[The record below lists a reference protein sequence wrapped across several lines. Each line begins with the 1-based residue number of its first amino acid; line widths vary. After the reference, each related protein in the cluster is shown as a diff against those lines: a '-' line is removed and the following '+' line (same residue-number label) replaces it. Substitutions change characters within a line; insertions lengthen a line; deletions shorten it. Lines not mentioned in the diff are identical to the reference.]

1 MKAIAIVV
9 ACTIAVLAAR
19 PALAAEP
26 GNSAGDEAKQ
36 LALAPVKL
44 KYGDADSVK
53 VARGSYIANVLGGCV
68 SCHTFPTFEP
78 GGDPFKGQP
87 EKINAKNYLAGG
99 KCFGPFKSPNITPDA
114 KGLPAGLSL
123 AEFKESI
130 RTGKM
135 NAAED
140 KHEHE
145 AGGHHD
151 DDLQQVMPWPELRN
165 MSDQDLDALYAFLA
179 ALPHAE
185 AANSKCPPPRAAK

>member
-1 MKAIAIVV
+1 MKAIVV
-9 ACTIAVLAAR
+9 ACAIALFAAA
-19 PALAAEP
+19 PAFAAES
-26 GNSAGDEAKQ
+26 GNSAEAKQ

-44 KYGDADSVK
+44 KYSEADEAK

-87 EKINAKNYLAGG
+87 EKINTKNYLAGG
-99 KCFGPFKSPNITPDA
+99 KCFGPFKSPNLTPDD

-135 NAAED
+135 HAEED
-140 KHEHE
+140 KHHDHGPG
-145 AGGHHD
+145 AHHD
-151 DDLQQVMPWPELRN
+151 ELQQVMPWPELRN
-165 MSDQDLDALYAFLA
+165 LSDEDLDALYAFLA
-179 ALPHAE
+179 AVPHAD
-185 AANSKCPPPRAAK
+185 AANSNCPPPKAPK

>member
-9 ACTIAVLAAR
+9 ACAIALLAAG
-19 PALAAEP
+19 PALAAES
-26 GNSAGDEAKQ
+26 GNPAGEEAKQ
-36 LALAPVKL
+36 PALAPVKL
-44 KYGDADSVK
+44 KYSDADRAK
-53 VARGSYIANVLGGCV
+53 VTRGSYIANVLGGCV

-99 KCFGPFKSPNITPDA
+99 KCFGPMKSPNLTPDE
-114 KGLPAGLSL
+114 KGLPAGLNL

-130 RTGKM
+130 RSGRVH
-135 NAAED
+135 AAED

-145 AGGHHD
+145 AGGHH

-165 MSDQDLDALYAFLA
+165 MSDEDLDALYAFLA
-179 ALPHAE
+179 AVPHAE
-185 AANSKCPPPRAAK
+185 AANSKCPPPRASK